1 MIRNKVLTVLF
12 ILSCVLLSAGHV
24 AQAEEKKEYVVA
36 VQKVVLRD
44 KPSFLGRG
52 IAAAKYGD
60 KIELLTKKGAWAQIK
75 VAGKTGWSHQSSLQ
89 ESFYILKEIGKGD
102 AAKSTYKDEVVAA
115 GKGFSPEYEALM
127 KSQSPELNYSSVD
140 EIESWLIATDILKR
154 FATKGGL
161 KSEVLE

>member
-1 MIRNKVLTVLF
+1 MIRNKILVFAVTITCLVLGATQLV
-12 ILSCVLLSAGHV
+12 
-24 AQAEEKKEYVVA
+24 QAEEKKEYVVA
-36 VQKVVLRD
+36 VQKVLLRD

-52 IAAAKYGD
+52 IATSKYGE

-75 VAGKTGWSHQSSLQ
+75 VAGKTGWTHQSSLQ
-89 ESFYILKEIGKGD
+89 ESFFILKEIGKGE

-127 KSQSPELNYSSVD
+127 KSQSPELNYTSVD
-140 EIESWLIATDILKR
+140 EIESWLISIDVLKR

-161 KSEVLE
+161 TSEVLE